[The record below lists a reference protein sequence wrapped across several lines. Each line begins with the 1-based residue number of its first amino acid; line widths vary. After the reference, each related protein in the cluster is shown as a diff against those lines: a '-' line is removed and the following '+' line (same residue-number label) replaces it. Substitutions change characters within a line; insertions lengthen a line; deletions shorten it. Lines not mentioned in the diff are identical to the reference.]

1 MIDEHG
7 NVLRLFRRAMPG
19 VAGVV
24 LSDEAGATLA
34 HDLTID
40 PSGITASALTQ
51 HKVHNLSGQVPGAST
66 LVTGPS
72 GLYLVVFLSPD
83 MVHEWARAGAGTTSP
98 SGLTL

>member
-1 MIDEHG
+1 MIDEHSH
-7 NVLRLFRRAMPG
+7 VLRLFRRVMPG

-66 LVTGPS
+66 LVPGPS
-72 GLYLVVFLSPD
+72 GLYLVVFLPPEMAADWRS
-83 MVHEWARAGAGTTSP
+83 HAHLLLA
-98 SGLTL
+98 